1 LVRLLM
7 PVLLHRTESKR
18 GPSAAWCS
26 FGRTDIP
33 EIHPET
39 PHGGISKK
47 LNVLFIPSSGI
58 PRSRLLDSRR
68 WLDSPSVRTRLCRW
82 RFTFRWPS
90 ICLFENRGSLR
101 NLSILDRVKD
111 RAEALTRQ
119 FSSSDSLRL
128 DEDLG
133 SVREMETRVEAM
145 RKSLEKAQDAAKGQ
159 NRPVFSMERSANGMP
174 EDFRD
179 RTCQGA

>member
-1 LVRLLM
+1 MSLVTEQHSMRNPRAALHWYDFLC
-7 PVLLHRTESKR
+7 PFCYIGQSRNAVLVQ
-18 GPSAAWCS
+18 AWCS
-26 FGRTDIP
+26 SGRTDIP

-68 WLDSPSVRTRLCRW
+68 WFDSPSVRTRLCRW

-90 ICLFENRGSLR
+90 ICLFGNRGSLR

-111 RAEALTRQ
+111 PR
-119 FSSSDSLRL
+119 
-128 DEDLG
+128 G
-133 SVREMETRVEAM
+133 SVDTANQLKR
-145 RKSLEKAQDAAKGQ
+145 Q
-159 NRPVFSMERSANGMP
+159 PVAG
-174 EDFRD
+174 
-179 RTCQGA
+179 